1 MKYRWFTCCV
11 NFCCTA
17 KWFSYTYIYHTYIFH
32 ILFLY
37 NLLQDTEYS
46 YTVKETESEVAQ
58 SCPTLCDPMDSSL
71 PGFSV
76 HGIFQARV
84 LEWVVISLTSLFI
97 YFLCNKFASASPK
110 LPFHFSLPASL
121 LATRSLFC
129 MSMNLFLFHG

>member
-17 KWFSYTYIYHTYIFH
+17 KWFSYTYTYHTYIFH

-58 SCPTLCDPMDSSL
+58 SCPTLCDPMDCSL

-84 LEWVVISLTSLFI
+84 LECVAISFSRVSSRCRYRTRVSHVSGRHFTIWAKYLEIFQISLYWILDWS
-97 YFLCNKFASASPK
+97 C
-110 LPFHFSLPASL
+110 
-121 LATRSLFC
+121 
-129 MSMNLFLFHG
+129 